1 MRNILAV
8 SLALCLTT
16 LSLLQTV
23 AAASPLAATGPLPQD
38 YPQDNSQGNYSY
50 QPFAP
55 EQLDNLLAPIAL
67 YPDPLLAQVL
77 PAATFVDQVQ
87 QAAGWVQS
95 NGLNGIDGQYWDV
108 SVKAVAHYPM
118 VIQMMASRIDWTT
131 SIGQAYVNQ
140 STDVMTSI
148 QRLRASASSQGNLY
162 STPQQQ
168 VLNSGGYIQIVP
180 AQPQYIY
187 VPTYD
192 PAVVYVRPH
201 REAVAIGAVIG
212 FGAGLMIGAWLSR
225 DVDWHQHR
233 VYYDGWQGG
242 DGGGWRGRSRQYVQV
257 NNTTYVNNTYNNV
270 TVNKTVVNR
279 TVNVTNINNYNSVH
293 RNVTY
298 NNVVHNNTVVKN
310 NPGNN
315 QRAIVNPGAR
325 PGAQPG
331 YRPPVTGTQP
341 GYRPPVTGTQPGYRP
356 PERNVQPGYRP
367 PVTAAQPGYRPPAT
381 GTPSGYHPP
390 APGTQPGYRPP
401 ERNVQPGYRPPVTAT
416 QPGYHPPAA
425 GTQPAYHPPA
435 TGAQPGY
442 RPPVTGAQPAYHPPA
457 NQATAPRP
465 AQNNRVERPAQKQ
478 EKPAR
483 EDKEKPQH

>member
-1 MRNILAV
+1 MRKILAV
-8 SLALCLTT
+8 SLAFCMITVP
-16 LSLLQTV
+16 LLQTA
-23 AAASPLAATGPLPQD
+23 AAASPLSAAVPFPQD
-38 YPQDNSQGNYSY
+38 YPQDNPQSNDAY
-50 QPFAP
+50 QPFTP

-95 NGLNGIDGQYWDV
+95 NGENGIDGQYWDV

-118 VIQMMASRIDWTT
+118 VIQMMATRIDWTT
-131 SIGQAYVNQ
+131 SVGQAYVNQ
-140 STDVMTSI
+140 STDVMTSV
-148 QRLRASASSQGNLY
+148 QRLRVSARSQGNLY

-168 VLNSGGYIQIVP
+168 VLYSGGYIQIVP

-212 FGAGLMIGAWLSR
+212 FGAGLLIGAWLSR
-225 DVDWHQHR
+225 DCDWREHR
-233 VYYDGWQGG
+233 VYYDGWRGG
-242 DGGGWRGRSRQYVQV
+242 GGGGWRGRSRQYVQV

-279 TVNVTNINNYNSVH
+279 TVNVTKINNFNSVH

-310 NPGNN
+310 HPENR
-315 QRAIVNPGAR
+315 QRTFAN

-331 YRPPVTGTQP
+331 HRPPAAGTQP
-341 GYRPPVTGTQPGYRP
+341 GNHPPATAAQPRYRP
-356 PERNVQPGYRP
+356 PERN
-367 PVTAAQPGYRPPAT
+367 TQPGYRPPAT
-381 GTPSGYHPP
+381 GTQPGNHPP
-390 APGTQPGYRPP
+390 ATAAKPGYRPP
-401 ERNVQPGYRPPVTAT
+401 ERNTQPGYRPPATGT
-416 QPGYHPPAA
+416 QPGN
-425 GTQPAYHPPA
+425 HPPA
-435 TGAQPGY
+435 TAAQPGH
-442 RPPVTGAQPAYHPPA
+442 RPPERNAQPTFRPPA
-457 NQATAPRP
+457 GREGAAPRQAP
-465 AQNNRVERPAQKQ
+465 NRVERPDKKP
-478 EKPAR
+478 EKPAKD
-483 EDKEKPQH
+483 DKDKHHH